1 MGYFFFKIYRLMIIA
16 NAIKIMV
23 PEIIGERIKSYEAPD
38 TITIIGF
45 EPAGGWVTFKK
56 IIKNIPI
63 PTVIGIIKKI
73 GKLK

>member
-1 MGYFFFKIYRLMIIA
+1 MIIA

-45 EPAGGWVTFKK
+45 EPAGG
-56 IIKNIPI
+56 
-63 PTVIGIIKKI
+63 
-73 GKLK
+73 